1 MAAQRRMIMER
12 TKRSTDADLLN
23 LVMER
28 AQRRGYIDDVRRL
41 DHSRYLG
48 FAKIEGRDGFDFFK
62 FLQRNR
68 RTVSDH
74 VTTFHF
80 ECVAETR
87 NVACLWSSQP
97 DVIWAEGKSTECRG
111 VAG

>member
-1 MAAQRRMIMER
+1 MAAQTRMIMEKA
-12 TKRSTDADLLN
+12 TRSTDADLLN

-28 AQRRGYIDDVRRL
+28 AQRRGYIDDVCRL
-41 DHSRYLG
+41 GLSRYLG
-48 FAKIEGRDGFDFFK
+48 FANIEGRDGFGFFK

-74 VTTFHF
+74 VTAFHF

-87 NVACLWSSQP
+87 NVACPRSSQP
-97 DVIWAEGKSTECRG
+97 DIIWAEGKSMECRG
-111 VAG
+111 VDG